1 MKILYVTTIGLTMCF
16 FPEHIK
22 MLLDEGHTVELA
34 CNDTES
40 KVPEIYQSLNL
51 KIHTIPFSRS
61 PLSKSNVSAYKQ
73 LKKLVQEGQ
82 FDIVHTHTPNASAI
96 VRLAC
101 RKLRKNGLKV
111 FYTAHGFHFYKGA
124 PILNWLVY
132 YPVEKMCS
140 RWTDTLITIND
151 EDYKRANEHMKAV
164 KVEFVPGVGLNLAKF
179 GDVTVD
185 INSKRKELGI
195 SPNAKIMLSVGELNE
210 NKNHQTVIKAIKDMD
225 VYYIIAGIG
234 NKRDELQTVIDAQGM
249 TDRIKLL
256 GHRTDV
262 GELYAI
268 SDLFVFPSFREGL
281 SVSLMEA
288 MASGLPCAVSQIRG
302 NTDLIDEN
310 GGVYF
315 DPHDIAD
322 VRRALEQLDREHKEY
337 GAYNKEKIRGFGN
350 EAVLARLKDIY
361 MPGTDRDSKAEQ
373 ELSSVV
379 QNG

>member
-1 MKILYVTTIGLTMCF
+1 
-16 FPEHIK
+16 